1 MLEVL
6 LGEELRNVAVV
17 VTRYFGGT
25 LLGTGGL
32 VRAYTQ
38 AVKEGLKASRTAVMR
53 YGVKAVI
60 ETDYNGVGKILYLLG
75 EYGLEPLESIYAEG
89 VTLTVLSPYEEYA
102 RLCKDITEATNGKAI
117 LEEKDRLYYI
127 DKKERV

>member
-6 LGEELRNVAVV
+6 TGSGIRNIAVV

-38 AVKEGLKASRTAVMR
+38 AVKEGWIIVRPALCGRAASW
-53 YGVKAVI
+53 K
-60 ETDYNGVGKILYLLG
+60 
-75 EYGLEPLESIYAEG
+75 
-89 VTLTVLSPYEEYA
+89 
-102 RLCKDITEATNGKAI
+102 
-117 LEEKDRLYYI
+117 
-127 DKKERV
+127 